1 MTTPARDPIAV
12 DPTEAARLLGLPRRT
27 FYDNVMP
34 YVYDGTIKSAKLN
47 RKRLID
53 YKSLVAWWNTQVAY
67 TSGT

>member
-1 MTTPARDPIAV
+1 MSTRDPIAV

-34 YVYDGTIKSAKLN
+34 YVYDGTIKSAKIC

-53 YKSLVAWWNTQVAY
+53 YKSLVAWWESQVAY
-67 TSGT
+67 TSPT